1 VSDMTEIR
9 QHLDRLAQLSNTMKN
24 QLARL
29 SGMEGE
35 QIKKK
40 VKEQGTR
47 IGVGVGV
54 TLLGIIVAAVAG
66 LYLMWVITLLVNI
79 ALDKLWLSALIVV
92 GGSLIL
98 GGVIA
103 AIGISIARNSAKE
116 LAKATEDVKSQ
127 IKAAGEEMKAE
138 LEALQK
144 LFKKEAEVRRVQVK
158 QLAEAA
164 KSNAA
169 VIVPVVIGAC
179 LVFRFLKKRVKARK
193 EKRFILK
200 VLEIADEARAG
211 Y

>member
-1 VSDMTEIR
+1 MTEIR
-9 QHLDRLAQLSNTMKN
+9 QHLDRLAQLSNTMKE

-29 SGMEGE
+29 SGLEGE

-47 IGVGVGV
+47 IGIGVGV
-54 TLLGIIVAAVAG
+54 TLMGLVIAGVAG

-79 ALDKLWLSALIVV
+79 ALDRLWLSALIVV

-98 GGVIA
+98 GGVVA
-103 AIGISIARNSAKE
+103 AVGVSIARSSAKE
-116 LAKATEDVKSQ
+116 LAKATDDIKAQ
-127 IKAAGEEMKAE
+127 IKAAGDEMKAE

-144 LFKKEAEVRRVQVK
+144 LFKKEAEVRRVQIK
-158 QLAEAA
+158 ELAETA
-164 KSNAA
+164 KSNAP
-169 VIVPVVIGAC
+169 VIVPVVIGAF
-179 LVFRFLKKRVKARK
+179 LVLRFLKKRAKSRK